1 MKSGLF
7 RTGLSCMIMVSL
19 YIMALT
25 MASYA
30 ATGDTAMI
38 TELKGNVTIDGK
50 KAELLKMLKPG
61 QTIKGGDNAAKV
73 SISFFSD
80 GHIDTLKGKFEA
92 KIVNN
97 TVTVTNGY
105 GKDSKDVLKPLS
117 GTLKPRAIEPAK
129 PGAMNTRA
137 PSAPPRIV
145 NISPVDGELLTDT
158 KPEFLWKRNNPS
170 KYRLLILK
178 NAATGR
184 EIPLD
189 ITEEGRLVFPGTTAP
204 LEPGK
209 WDCKFKRNKTN
220 HDDVFHFDILVASE
234 DDLKLVKSIE
244 EQAQAL
250 LRDNPEDLAPTI
262 SLISSYINLGL
273 FRKAQENLSRL
284 IEKAQTNTYL
294 TDIQTKIDDR
304 LNKKWLK

>member
-1 MKSGLF
+1 
-7 RTGLSCMIMVSL
+7 
-19 YIMALT
+19 MALT

-92 KIVNN
+92 KIVNS

-105 GKDSKDVLKPLS
+105 GKDSKEVLKPLS

-137 PSAPPRIV
+137 FSAPPRIV

-158 KPEFLWKRNNPS
+158 KPEFRWKRNNPS

-209 WDCKFKRNKTN
+209 WDCTFKRNKTN
-220 HDDVFHFDILVASE
+220 YDDVFDFDILVASE
-234 DDLKLVKSIE
+234 DDLTLVKDFE
-244 EQAQAL
+244 ENALAL
-250 LRDNPEDLAPTI
+250 LKANPDSTAPAI
-262 SLISSYINLGL
+262 SLISYYINQGL
-273 FRKAQENLSRL
+273 YHKAQKSLNELV
-284 IEKAQTNTYL
+284 KKDPANTYL
-294 TDIQTKIDDR
+294 RDIQTKIDDR